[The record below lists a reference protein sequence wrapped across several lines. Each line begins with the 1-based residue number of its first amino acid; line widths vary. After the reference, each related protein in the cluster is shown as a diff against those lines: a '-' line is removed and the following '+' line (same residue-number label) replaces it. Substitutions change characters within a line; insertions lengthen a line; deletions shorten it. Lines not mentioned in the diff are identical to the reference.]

1 MRKPSVTTAI
11 ACLAL
16 FFSLAGTGLAA
27 SKYLITSTS
36 QIKPSVLKDL
46 RGSQGPAGPQGL
58 QGTAGTAGPVGAAG
72 AAGAAGTPGAA
83 GSFNAASVTTVVG
96 NDTAMCAL
104 GGGDCA
110 VGDSIAT
117 CPSGDVVLSGGWL
130 GEDSVPPV
138 EATVAYNE
146 EDGSA
151 AWEVIMANDNSGGVA
166 DYAAFA
172 VCAS

>member
-1 MRKPSVTTAI
+1 
-11 ACLAL
+11 
-16 FFSLAGTGLAA
+16 
-27 SKYLITSTS
+27 
-36 QIKPSVLKDL
+36 
-46 RGSQGPAGPQGL
+46 
-58 QGTAGTAGPVGAAG
+58 
-72 AAGAAGTPGAA
+72 
-83 GSFNAASVTTVVG
+83 VTTVVG
-96 NDTAMCAL
+96 NDAAMCAL

-110 VGDSIAT
+110 VGDSIAA
-117 CPSGDVVLSGGWL
+117 CPNGDVVLSGGWL

-146 EDGSA
+146 EDGST